1 MIFESFVMWKN
12 YKMVFKICRNILE
25 KMLEIMKRN
34 SDIEFLIYIFYEKSD
49 YSFDISVY
57 AKNAATQMH
66 IIVSPNNYM

>member
-12 YKMVFKICRNILE
+12 YKMVIKICRNVLE
-25 KMLEIMKRN
+25 KILEIMKRN
-34 SDIEFLIYIFYEKSD
+34 SDIEFLIYIFYKKSD
-49 YSFDISVY
+49 YSFDISLY